1 MNNTL
6 SQPSPDLMAATDQL
20 AEAIK
25 QSEPMRHY
33 QQAQTDLEAD
43 EQASTILE
51 QLTAVQVELRRH
63 QMNGRLSQADIQQA
77 RALQSEAQANGL
89 IMAFVQTQK
98 QAMASLNEVNDE
110 ISQLLGLNFAALSQT
125 NSC

>member
-1 MNNTL
+1 MNNML
-6 SQPSPDLMAATDQL
+6 SLPSPDLMAATDQL

-33 QQAQTDLEAD
+33 RQAQADLEAD
-43 EQASTILE
+43 AQASNILE
-51 QLTAVQVELRRH
+51 QLTAVQVELRQR

-77 RALQSEAQANGL
+77 RALQNEAQANGL
-89 IMAFVQTQK
+89 IMAFVQTQ
-98 QAMASLNEVNDE
+98 QQVMASLNEVNDE

>member
-1 MNNTL
+1 MNISL
-6 SQPSPDLMAATDQL
+6 PQPSPDLMAATDQL

-25 QSEPMRHY
+25 QSEPMRYY
-33 QQAQTDLEAD
+33 QQAQADLKAD

-51 QLTAVQVELRRH
+51 QLTAVQIELRQR
-63 QMNGRLSQADIQQA
+63 QMNGRLTQADIQQA
-77 RALQSEAQANGL
+77 RTLQNEAQTNGL
-89 IMAFVQTQK
+89 IMAFVQTQQ

>member
-1 MNNTL
+1 
-6 SQPSPDLMAATDQL
+6 MAATNQL

-33 QQAQTDLEAD
+33 LQAQTDLEAD
-43 EQASTILE
+43 VQASNILE

-89 IMAFVQTQK
+89 IMAFVQTQ
-98 QAMASLNEVNDE
+98 Q
-110 ISQLLGLNFAALSQT
+110 
-125 NSC
+125 

>member
-1 MNNTL
+1 MNISL
-6 SQPSPDLMAATDQL
+6 LQPSPDLLAATDRL

-25 QSEPMRHY
+25 QSEPMCRY
-33 QQAQTDLEAD
+33 RQAQAALEAD
-43 EQASTILE
+43 EQASNILE
-51 QLTAVQVELRRH
+51 QLTAVQIELRQR

-77 RALQSEAQANGL
+77 RALQNEAQANGL
-89 IMAFVQTQK
+89 IMAFVQTQQ
-98 QAMASLNEVNDE
+98 QAVASLNEVNDE

>member
-6 SQPSPDLMAATDQL
+6 SPPSPDLMVATDWL

-25 QSEPMRHY
+25 QSEPMRRY
-33 QQAQTDLEAD
+33 QQAQAALEAD
-43 EQASTILE
+43 EQASNILE
-51 QLTAVQVELRRH
+51 QLTAVQIDLRQR
-63 QMNGRLSQADIQQA
+63 QMNGRLTQADIQQA
-77 RALQSEAQANGL
+77 RALQNEAQANGL
-89 IMAFVQTQK
+89 IMAFVQTQQ

>member
-1 MNNTL
+1 MNYTL
-6 SQPSPDLMAATDQL
+6 SRPSPDLMAATDRL

-25 QSEPMRHY
+25 QSEPMRRY
-33 QQAQTDLEAD
+33 QQAQADLEAD
-43 EQASTILE
+43 VQASNILE
-51 QLTAVQVELRRH
+51 QLTAVQIDLRQR
-63 QMNGRLSQADIQQA
+63 QMNGRLTQADIQQA
-77 RALQSEAQANGL
+77 RALQNEAQANGL
-89 IMAFVQTQK
+89 IMAFVQTQQ

>member
-6 SQPSPDLMAATDQL
+6 SPPSPDLMAATDRL

-33 QQAQTDLEAD
+33 QQAQADLEAD
-43 EQASTILE
+43 EQASNILE
-51 QLTAVQVELRRH
+51 QLTAVQIELRQH
-63 QMNGRLSQADIQQA
+63 QMNGRLTQADIQQA
-77 RALQSEAQANGL
+77 RTLQNEAQANGL
-89 IMAFVQTQK
+89 IMAFVQTQQ

>member
-6 SQPSPDLMAATDQL
+6 SQPSPELMAATDRL

-33 QQAQTDLEAD
+33 RQAQADLEAD
-43 EQASTILE
+43 AQASNILE
-51 QLTAVQVELRRH
+51 QLTAVQIDLRQR
-63 QMNGRLSQADIQQA
+63 QMNGRLTQADIQQA

-89 IMAFVQTQK
+89 IMAFVQTQQ
-98 QAMASLNEVNDE
+98 QAMASLSEVNDE

>member
-1 MNNTL
+1 MNYTL
-6 SQPSPDLMAATDQL
+6 SRPSPDLMAATDRL

-25 QSEPMRHY
+25 QSEPMRRY
-33 QQAQTDLEAD
+33 QQAQAALEAD
-43 EQASTILE
+43 EQASNILE
-51 QLTAVQVELRRH
+51 QLTAVQIDLRQR
-63 QMNGRLSQADIQQA
+63 QMNGRLTQADIQQA
-77 RALQSEAQANGL
+77 RALQNEAQANGL
-89 IMAFVQTQK
+89 IMAFVQTQQ

>member
-6 SQPSPDLMAATDQL
+6 SQQSPDLMAATDRL

-25 QSEPMRHY
+25 QSEPMRRY
-33 QQAQTDLEAD
+33 QQAQADLEAD
-43 EQASTILE
+43 AQASTILE
-51 QLTAVQVELRRH
+51 QLTAVQIELRQR

-89 IMAFVQTQK
+89 IMAFVQTQ
-98 QAMASLNEVNDE
+98 Q
-110 ISQLLGLNFAALSQT
+110 
-125 NSC
+125 

>member
-6 SQPSPDLMAATDQL
+6 SQQSPDLMVATDQL

-25 QSEPMRHY
+25 QSEPMRRY
-33 QQAQTDLEAD
+33 QQAQADLEAD
-43 EQASTILE
+43 AQASTILE
-51 QLTAVQVELRRH
+51 QLTAVQVELRQR
-63 QMNGRLSQADIQQA
+63 QMNGRLTQADIQQA
-77 RALQSEAQANGL
+77 RALQSEAQTNGL
-89 IMAFVQTQK
+89 IMAFVQTQQ

>member
-1 MNNTL
+1 MNNFL

-25 QSEPMRHY
+25 QSEPMRRY
-33 QQAQTDLEAD
+33 RQAQADLEAD
-43 EQASTILE
+43 AQAANILE
-51 QLTAVQVELRRH
+51 QLTAVQVNLRQR
-63 QMNGRLSQADIQQA
+63 QMNGGLTQADIQQA
-77 RALQSEAQANGL
+77 RALQSEAQTNTL
-89 IMAFVQTQK
+89 IMAFVQTQQ
-98 QAMASLNEVNDE
+98 QAMASLNDVNVE